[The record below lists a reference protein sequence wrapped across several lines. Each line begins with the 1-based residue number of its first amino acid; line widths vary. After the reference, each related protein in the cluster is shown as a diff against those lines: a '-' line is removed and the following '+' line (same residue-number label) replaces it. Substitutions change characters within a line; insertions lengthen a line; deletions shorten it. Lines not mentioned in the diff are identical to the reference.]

1 MNLKKKYDFD
11 EPPSGSDETPFS
23 DDEQKI
29 YFYAHTEK
37 GRQNADLFSVQLI
50 FPTVQIIQPQT
61 FFGTD
66 ENPFGIIVVW
76 NDLYDLY
83 RFVRFDFRFARRPMV
98 LPVRALLFYSPYC

>member
-1 MNLKKKYDFD
+1 MLIRKKAGKMPTF
-11 EPPSGSDETPFS
+11 
-23 DDEQKI
+23 
-29 YFYAHTEK
+29 
-37 GRQNADLFSVQLI
+37 FSVQLI

-83 RFVRFDFRFARRPMV
+83 RFVRF
-98 LPVRALLFYSPYC
+98 LPVRALLF